1 MMWTVV
7 FEEEAK
13 CDLKKLGVAERLRI
27 SIAIGERIAARENPR
42 LIGEALSGRFKGLWK
57 YRVGD
62 YRIIAKIED
71 QTIIIYIIAI
81 GHRSEVYR

>member
-1 MMWTVV
+1 MIWKIG
-7 FEEEAK
+7 FSSR
-13 CDLKKLGVAERLRI
+13 AEREINKLNPKVQ
-27 SIAIGERIAARENPR
+27 ERILRFMKSRLAQRKNPR
-42 LIGEALSGRFKGLWK
+42 ELGEALNGELSGYWK

-71 QTIIIYIIAI
+71 QTITIYVIAI